1 MHYSVLHR
9 VAPHSA
15 CRQRPSQR
23 DAALSLTVYNLWQVR
38 DLDAEL
44 SDAQRAEALAFA
56 ALAAGPLEAAT
67 VFTTWAEPHSYSA
80 HTRV

>member
-1 MHYSVLHR
+1 M
-9 VAPHSA
+9 
-15 CRQRPSQR
+15 
-23 DAALSLTVYNLWQVR
+23 YNLWQVR